1 MENMVFHFHF
11 LVEVQIYFGQG
22 DVIGDLLSA
31 KSGVNSLKEK
41 VCFFGGHFVLESD
54 KKLDGVGPV
63 DNRPS
68 TN

>member
-1 MENMVFHFHF
+1 MSSWLKFKYI
-11 LVEVQIYFGQG
+11 LVR
-22 DVIGDLLSA
+22 VIGDLLSA

-63 DNRPS
+63 DNRLS